1 MTKRNNIKLETV
13 NIYAE
18 TGDFVFC
25 TYCGKK
31 MLLPRGADKC
41 PECKKVGHLSWID
54 GEPEEVN
61 SVEQLSGR

>member
-31 MLLPRGADKC
+31 MLLPRGQISVQNV
-41 PECKKVGHLSWID
+41 KK
-54 GEPEEVN
+54 
-61 SVEQLSGR
+61 SVTCRGLMVSQRRLIV